1 MLELLLIN
9 QTLLAQV
16 KDYPSLNCKP
26 VKTVVE
32 CREEYIKVESYPILG
47 TNVTDI
53 YLVTTCYTFDLD
65 SNNKKTGRARKTIS
79 RTLIK

>member
-16 KDYPSLNCKP
+16 KDCPALDCKP

-32 CREEYIKVESYPILG
+32 CREEYTKVESYPILG
-47 TNVTDI
+47 TNVTDT
-53 YLVTTCYTFDLD
+53 YLVTTCYTFELD
-65 SNNKKTGRARKTIS
+65 SNNKKTGRAKKTIS
-79 RTLIK
+79 KVRV